1 MQWFP
6 TPTFSLVFAFSF
18 FVWVGIEFINHLI
31 GKWSRLGRVEQ
42 TQDRGSYWLISIIA
56 YVSFGFAFAG
66 RLFDWGVLGGT
77 IQYVGLA
84 MMLGSVTFREWAI
97 IVLGRHFSVVVAI
110 ETDHQLVTRGPYRWL
125 RHPAYTGGFLA
136 MIGFHLAMGGWVST
150 LLTAIT
156 LLPSFIYRIKVEEEV
171 LLSVF
176 GAEYQAYRHRT
187 WRLFPG
193 W

>member
-1 MQWFP
+1 
-6 TPTFSLVFAFSF
+6 
-18 FVWVGIEFINHLI
+18 
-31 GKWSRLGRVEQ
+31 
-42 TQDRGSYWLISIIA
+42 
-56 YVSFGFAFAG
+56 
-66 RLFDWGVLGGT
+66 
-77 IQYVGLA
+77 
-84 MMLGSVTFREWAI
+84 
-97 IVLGRHFSVVVAI
+97 VVVAI